1 MSFLKGKTAIITGA
15 GFAAL
20 SDGRCG
26 SIGYGIATAYAK
38 EGANLVI
45 TGRNV
50 SKLEKAKAELSAM
63 NDKYLRMIAEYDNF
77 RKRSAKERENVYA
90 DAYSDVLEAI
100 LPVID
105 NLERA
110 LMFADGEALTE
121 GVKMTLK
128 QFEDSMTR
136 LGVTA
141 FGARGE
147 DFDPNIHNAVMQVE
161 DGELGESQVAE
172 VLQKGYKKGD
182 KVIRYAM
189 VKVAN

>member
-1 MSFLKGKTAIITGA
+1 MDENKVSEEVTGE
-15 GFAAL
+15 
-20 SDGRCG
+20 
-26 SIGYGIATAYAK
+26 TVPV
-38 EGANLVI
+38 EE
-45 TGRNV
+45 
-50 SKLEKAKAELSAM
+50 LEKAKAELSAM

-77 RKRSAKERENVYA
+77 RKLSAKERENVYA

-147 DFDPNIHNAVMQVE
+147 EFDPNIHNAVMQVE
-161 DGELGESQVAE
+161 DSEPGESQVAE

>member
-1 MSFLKGKTAIITGA
+1 MDENKVSEEV
-15 GFAAL
+15 
-20 SDGRCG
+20 
-26 SIGYGIATAYAK
+26 IGETVPV
-38 EGANLVI
+38 EE
-45 TGRNV
+45 
-50 SKLEKAKAELSAM
+50 LEKAKAELSAM

-147 DFDPNIHNAVMQVE
+147 EFDPNIHNAVMQVE
-161 DGELGESQVAE
+161 DSELGESQVAE

>member
-1 MSFLKGKTAIITGA
+1 MDENKVSEEVTGE
-15 GFAAL
+15 
-20 SDGRCG
+20 
-26 SIGYGIATAYAK
+26 TVPV
-38 EGANLVI
+38 EE
-45 TGRNV
+45 
-50 SKLEKAKAELSAM
+50 LEKAKAELSAM

-147 DFDPNIHNAVMQVE
+147 EFDPNLHNAVMQVE
-161 DGELGESQVAE
+161 DSELGESQIAD

>member
-1 MSFLKGKTAIITGA
+1 MDEKNINTEEVAAEETEAETKAENKEVTKLK
-15 GFAAL
+15 
-20 SDGRCG
+20 
-26 SIGYGIATAYAK
+26 
-38 EGANLVI
+38 EQ
-45 TGRNV
+45 
-50 SKLEKAKAELSAM
+50 LEKAEKDLAAA

-147 DFDPNIHNAVMQVE
+147 EFDPNIHNAVMQVE
-161 DGELGESQVAE
+161 DSELGESQVAE